1 MKKSTLLKF
10 ALAFSV
16 AALTFSS
23 CSKKDDP
30 FIMAEMDA
38 YAVQRVIKD
47 EHTGNI
53 RTVFVP
59 NMMAWALSNVDIINH
74 TFTKGEGIASPVAS
88 YTPFQGIF
96 ETDIETGYK
105 DALTKL
111 NGTYVFTATNAN
123 VQSAKA
129 YANWNFTELH
139 EFTTGWNEFAAN
151 EDDKKI
157 RQFSYTNGRIDV
169 KFKEFAE
176 DVDDYYLI
184 FMEPWQVSARQTYLV
199 RQWGSEADIMKS
211 IPVGTVEEE
220 IFDGAGEYVETITYP
235 GGAFSMSGFDD
246 ARYDGKKVFL
256 AAVRNFGSEFNP
268 MRVMLLSNPKTINI
282 ARGVFEEDEI
292 PAPPEN

>member
-1 MKKSTLLKF
+1 MKKSTLFKF

-59 NMMAWALSNVDIINH
+59 NMMAWALSNVDITLH
-74 TFTKGEGIASPVAS
+74 TFTKGEGIASPVPS
-88 YTPFQGIF
+88 FSLVKGIF
-96 ETDIETGYK
+96 ETDIETGYR
-105 DALTKL
+105 DALTDL
-111 NGTYVFTATNAN
+111 NGTYVFTATNVN
-123 VQSAKA
+123 VQRAKA
-129 YANWNFTELH
+129 YATWNFTELH

-169 KFKEFAE
+169 KFKELAE
-176 DVDDYYLI
+176 DVDSYWLI
-184 FMEPWQVSARQTYLV
+184 FMEPNQVSENKTYLM
-199 RQWGSEADIMKS
+199 RQWGSEVDIMKS
-211 IPVGTVEEE
+211 IPVGTVEED
-220 IFDGAGEYVETITYP
+220 IFDDSGEYVETITYP
-235 GGAFSMSGFDD
+235 GGGFSMSGFDD